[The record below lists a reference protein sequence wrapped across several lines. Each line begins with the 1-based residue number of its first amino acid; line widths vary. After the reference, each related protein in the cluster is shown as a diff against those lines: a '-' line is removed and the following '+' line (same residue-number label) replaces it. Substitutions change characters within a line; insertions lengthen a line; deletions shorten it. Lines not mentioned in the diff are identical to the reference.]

1 MVRRRCSL
9 RRVAL
14 ALAVLTALAW
24 PAHAQVVGQIQGT
37 VTDAQGGV
45 LPGVSLT
52 LRNTETGAARTAVTE
67 SDGVYRFAGLQPGTY
82 ALKAEL
88 QGFATV
94 DVERLTI
101 NIGLQLQQDLKMQ
114 VQSLQET
121 VTVTGEAPVIE
132 VTRTEVAQVIT
143 QEQIDTL
150 PMADRQPA
158 SLVLLLPGT
167 NMDNTQVR
175 RSQANIGAGG
185 INNQMNAYFLD
196 GSSNWST
203 NSGQQHAEMPQLA
216 IREFRVNVAQASAE
230 HGGNV
235 AGLVSIVTRSGTNR
249 FSGEA
254 LEYFK
259 NQNMQARDKNAEDI
273 GASKP
278 DYKRNQWGLAF
289 GGPVVKDKLHFYSAI
304 EYQTENKSF
313 TVNSGQP
320 QFYSK
325 LEGVFPT
332 DYLRHKYFG
341 RADWQ
346 ISQSQALFVR
356 YGRDFEHIDCEGCGG
371 TNAAF
376 NQTYVE
382 SPRDTT
388 VTGHTWVISNRALNE
403 FRVQYPARLHNT
415 TGPPGTS
422 LWDKPGEFPAERF
435 QGYTQVYNFP
445 SMHWGSGTG
454 SLNFTKR
461 FELKEDY
468 SYSAGSHQWKFGAE
482 YAQYVSPEDVI
493 SNLGTWTF
501 STDQFFD
508 GTAASIAA
516 LRNPTTFTA
525 SFPNVVRELKNYWI
539 NGYGQDE
546 WKPLSNVTLNLGV
559 RYDLQYHSF
568 NNQLDFTGRESL
580 RQLVDPS
587 SRHDNNNIGPRVG
600 IAWDVRNDTKTL
612 VRAAYGRFYQYLPQG
627 GLRNELGTLL
637 QNSISITNPTYP
649 DPYGGRS
656 PESFVT
662 VSARPNVNILDD
674 KIENLTGDTVTVGV
688 SQQLMPNLALHVDGV
703 YTNLNHFARTQ
714 NINQPRPA
722 FDFTTLDAATAA
734 RITTFTTAQLN
745 AARPLANWGNVTQ
758 LSANGWS
765 RYRALYVR
773 LDKRMSNRYMYLVSY
788 TRDWTTNEVSSGSQV
803 GGGALGVTDYYHPEL
818 DRAHDGRPHTV
829 VASGTARLPF
839 DLTFGAV
846 WTIRSALPFSASSG
860 VDLTGTGTISY
871 VPGTTKNMGG
881 RNDTDTAKLLELVN
895 AWRAVRN
902 LAPISASQIQNSNF
916 NRFDI
921 RLSRSLALGG
931 GRSVDLVAQVF
942 NVFGRDNLI
951 GGTGGTFINNS
962 LSNAFGQYN
971 VAAPRQD
978 AEVGISFKF

>member
-1 MVRRRCSL
+1 MLPRL
-9 RRVAL
+9 L
-14 ALAVLTALAW
+14 ALAILVGFAL
-24 PAHAQVVGQIQGT
+24 PANAQVVGQIQGT

-52 LRNTETGAARTAVTE
+52 LRNTDTGVSRTSVSET
-67 SDGVYRFAGLQPGTY
+67 DGQYRFAGLPPGTY
-82 ALKAEL
+82 QLKAEL
-88 QGFATV
+88 QGFASV
-94 DVERLTI
+94 DVSNLTVT
-101 NIGLQLQQDLKMQ
+101 IGLQLRQDLKMQ
-114 VQSLQET
+114 LQSLQET
-121 VTVTGEAPVIE
+121 VTVTGESPVIE

-196 GSSNWST
+196 GASNWST

-254 LEYFK
+254 LEFFK
-259 NQNMQARDKNAEDI
+259 NQSMQARDKNAEDV
-273 GASKP
+273 GAPKP
-278 DYKRNQWGLAF
+278 DYKRNQWGLSF
-289 GGPVVKDKLHFYSAI
+289 GGPIIKDKLHFYSAI

-320 QFYSK
+320 QFYSS

-332 DYLRHKYFG
+332 NYLRHKYFLRG
-341 RADWQ
+341 DYQ
-346 ISQSQALFVR
+346 ISQSQSLFVR
-356 YGRDFEHIDCEGCGG
+356 YGRDWEHIDCEGCGG

-376 NQTYVE
+376 NQSYVE
-382 SPRDTT
+382 SPRDTN

-403 FRVQYPARLHNT
+403 FRVQYPARLHST

-422 LWDKPGEFPAERF
+422 LWDRPGEFPSERF
-435 QGYTQVYNFP
+435 DGYTQVYNFP
-445 SMHWGSGTG
+445 SMHWGSNTG

-482 YAQYVSPEDVI
+482 FARYVSPEDVI

-508 GTAASIAA
+508 GTPASIAA
-516 LRNPTTFTA
+516 LRNPTTYTA
-525 SFPNVVRELKNYWI
+525 SFPNVVRELQNTWI

-546 WKPLSNVTLNLGV
+546 WKPLSNLTLNVGV

-568 NNQLDFTGRESL
+568 NNQLDFTGREQL
-580 RQLVDPS
+580 KQLVDPP

-600 IAWDVRNDTKTL
+600 LAWDVRSDTKTL
-612 VRAAYGRFYQYLPQG
+612 VRGAYGRFYQYLPQG

-637 QNSISITNPTYP
+637 QSNVTITNPTYP

-656 PESFVT
+656 PQSFVT
-662 VSARPNVNILDD
+662 ASARPNVNVIDD
-674 KIENLTGDTVTVGV
+674 KIHNMSGDTVTGGV

-703 YTNLNHFARTQ
+703 YTNLRDFARTQ
-714 NINQPRPA
+714 NINAPNTGIDPGA
-722 FDFTTLDAATAA
+722 LDAATAA
-734 RITTFTTAQLN
+734 RIASFNAAQLN
-745 AARPLANWGNVTQ
+745 ALRPLANWGNVTQ

-765 RYRALYVR
+765 DYRALYVR
-773 LDKRMSNRYMYLVSY
+773 LDKRMSNRYMYLISY
-788 TRDWTTNEVSSGSQV
+788 TRDWTTNEV
-803 GGGALGVTDYYHPEL
+803 ANVTDFYHPNL
-818 DRAHDGRPHTV
+818 DKGPDGRKHTV

-839 DLTFGAV
+839 DITLGAV
-846 WTIRSALPFSASSG
+846 WTVRTALAYSALAG
-860 VDLTGTGTISY
+860 VDLNGDGVSNNDY
-871 VPGTTKNMGG
+871 VPGTTRNQAGRDSGG
-881 RNDTDTAKLLELVN
+881 TAKVLELVN
-895 AWRAVRN
+895 AWRAVRGR
-902 LAPISASQIQNSNF
+902 LPIAASQLQSSDF
-916 NRFDI
+916 NRFDV
-921 RLSRSLALGG
+921 RVSRSINIGSA
-931 GRSVDLVAQVF
+931 RSVDLVAQVF

-962 LSNAFGQYN
+962 LSDSYGKYQ
-971 VAAPRQD
+971 VAGPRQE
-978 AEVGISFKF
+978 AEVGIQFKF

>member
-1 MVRRRCSL
+1 MFA
-9 RRVAL
+9 RVSCTWRTCRLAMAVAAL
-14 ALAVLTALAW
+14 IGITFVL

-37 VTDAQGGV
+37 VTDTQGAV

-52 LRNTETGAARTAVTE
+52 IRNTETGTVRTSVTE
-67 SDGVYRFAGLQPGTY
+67 GDGQYRFAGLQPGIY
-82 ALKAEL
+82 ELKAEL

-94 DVERLTI
+94 DVDRLTVT
-101 NIGLQLQQDLKMQ
+101 IGSQQRQDLKMQ
-114 VQSLQET
+114 LQSLQET

-196 GSSNWST
+196 GASNWST

-259 NQNMQARDKNAEDI
+259 NQSMQARDKNAEDV
-273 GASKP
+273 GAPKP

-289 GGPVVKDKLHFYSAI
+289 GGPIVRDKVHFYSAI
-304 EYQTENKSF
+304 EYQTENKTF
-313 TVNSGQP
+313 TVNTNQP

-332 DYLRHKYFG
+332 NYLRHKYFVRG
-341 RADWQ
+341 DWQ
-346 ISQSQALFVR
+346 ATQSQALFVR
-356 YGRDFEHIDCEGCGG
+356 YGKDWEHIDCEGCGG

-376 NQTYVE
+376 NQSYVE
-382 SPRDTT
+382 SPRTT
-388 VTGHTWVISNRALNE
+388 NVAGHTWVVSNRALNE
-403 FRVQYPARLHNT
+403 FRVQYPAALHST

-422 LWDKPGEFPAERF
+422 LWDRPGEFPAERF
-435 QGYTQVYNFP
+435 DGYTQVYNFP
-445 SMHWGSGTG
+445 SMHWGSSTG

-482 YAQYVSPEDVI
+482 YARYISPEDVI
-493 SNLGTWTF
+493 ANLGTWTF
-501 STDQFFD
+501 TTDQFFD
-508 GTAASIAA
+508 GSAAAVAA

-525 SFPNVVRELKNYWI
+525 SFPNVVRKLQNYWI

-546 WKPLSNVTLNLGV
+546 WKPLSNLTLNLGV

-568 NNQLDFTGRESL
+568 NNQLNFAGREAL
-580 RQLVDPS
+580 KQLVDPTT
-587 SRHDNNNIGPRVG
+587 RHDNNNIGPRVG
-600 IAWDVRNDTKTL
+600 VAWDVRNDTRTL

-637 QNSISITNPTYP
+637 QSAVSITNPSYP

-656 PESFVT
+656 PQSFVT
-662 VSARPNVNILDD
+662 VSARPNVNTLDD
-674 KIENLTGDTVTVGV
+674 RIHNLSGDTVTGGV

-703 YTNLNHFARTQ
+703 YTNLRDFARTQ
-714 NINQPRPA
+714 NVNQPNTGIDTRA
-722 FDFTTLDAATAA
+722 LDAATVAA
-734 RITTFTTAQLN
+734 RIAGFTAAQLN
-745 AARPLANWGNVTQ
+745 AQRPLANWGNVIQ
-758 LSANGWS
+758 LNANGWS
-765 RYRALYVR
+765 DYRALYVR
-773 LDKRMSNRYMYLVSY
+773 LDKRMSNRYMYLISY
-788 TRDWTTNEVSSGSQV
+788 TRDWTRNNVASPLV
-803 GGGALGVTDYYHPEL
+803 DFYHPDL
-818 DRAHDGRPHTV
+818 DEGPDGRKHTL

-839 DLTFGAV
+839 DVTLGAV
-846 WTIRSALPFSASSG
+846 WTIRTALPYSALAG
-860 VDLTGTGTISY
+860 VDLNGDGVSNNDY
-871 VPGTTKNMGG
+871 VPGTT
-881 RNDTDTAKLLELVN
+881 RNTAGHDSANTAKVLELVN

-902 LAPISASQIQNSNF
+902 RAPITASQLQSSKF

-921 RLSRSLALGG
+921 RVSRSIAIPS

-951 GGTGGTFINNS
+951 GGTGGTFINNA
-962 LSNAFGQYN
+962 LSDSYGKYTI
-971 VAAPRQD
+971 AAPRQE

>member
-1 MVRRRCSL
+1 MVRRFSRLWCIW
-9 RRVAL
+9 RVAFG
-14 ALAVLTALAW
+14 LAVLTALAW

-67 SDGVYRFAGLQPGTY
+67 TDGVYRFAGLQPGTY

-101 NIGLQLQQDLKMQ
+101 TIGLQLQQDLKMGLQ
-114 VQSLQET
+114 NLQET

-143 QEQIDTL
+143 QEQIETL

-259 NQNMQARDKNAEDI
+259 NQNMQARDKNAEDV
-273 GASKP
+273 GAPKP
-278 DYKRNQWGLAF
+278 NYKRNQWGLAF
-289 GGPVVKDKLHFYSAI
+289 GGPVVRDKVHFYSAI

-332 DYLRHKYFG
+332 DYLRHKYFLRG
-341 RADWQ
+341 DWQ
-346 ISQSQALFVR
+346 ISQSQSLFMR
-356 YGRDFEHIDCEGCGG
+356 YGKDWEHIDCEGCGG

-376 NQTYVE
+376 NQSFVE
-382 SPRDTT
+382 SPRTT
-388 VTGHTWVISNRALNE
+388 NVTGHTWVISNRALNE
-403 FRVQYPARLHNT
+403 FRVQYPAELHST

-422 LWDKPGEFPAERF
+422 LWERPGEFPAERF
-435 QGYTQVYNFP
+435 DGYTQVYNFP
-445 SMHWGSGTG
+445 SMHWGSSTG

-468 SYSAGSHQWKFGAE
+468 SYSAGSHQLKFGAE
-482 YAQYVSPEDVI
+482 FARYISPEDVI

-516 LRNPTTFTA
+516 LRSPTTFTA

-546 WKPLSNVTLNLGV
+546 WKPLSNLTVNVGV

-568 NNQLDFTGRESL
+568 NNQLNFTNREQL
-580 RQLVDPS
+580 RQLIDPT

-600 IAWDVRNDTKTL
+600 MAWDVRNDTKTL

-637 QNSISITNPTYP
+637 QSTISITNPTYP

-656 PESFVT
+656 PQSFVT
-662 VSARPNVNILDD
+662 VSARPNVNVLDD
-674 KIENLTGDTVTVGV
+674 NIKNMAGDTVTAGV
-688 SQQLMPNLALHVDGV
+688 SQQLRSNLALHVDGV
-703 YTNLNHFARTQ
+703 YTNLRGFARTW
-714 NINQPRPA
+714 NINAPNTGVDSR
-722 FDFTTLDAATAA
+722 TLDAATAA
-734 RITTFTTAQLN
+734 RIASGFTTAQLN
-745 AARPLANWGNVTQ
+745 TLRPLANWGNVTQ
-758 LSANGWS
+758 LSSTGWS
-765 RYRALYVR
+765 NYRALYVR

-788 TRDWTTNEVSSGSQV
+788 TRDWTKNNVASPV
-803 GGGALGVTDYYHPEL
+803 ADFYHPDL
-818 DRAHDGRPHTV
+818 DTGPDGRRHTV

-839 DLTFGAV
+839 DLTLGAV
-846 WTIRSALPFSASSG
+846 WTIRSALPYSALAG
-860 VDLTGTGTISY
+860 VDLNGDGVSNNDY
-871 VPGTTKNMGG
+871 VPGTTRNQAG
-881 RNDTDTAKLLELVN
+881 RDDASNATVLQKVN
-895 AWRAVRN
+895 EWRAVRN
-902 LAPISASQIQNSNF
+902 LAPIPASQLQSSNF

-921 RLSRSLALGG
+921 RVSRSINIGG
-931 GRSVDLVAQVF
+931 VRSVDLVAQVF
-942 NVFGRDNLI
+942 NVFGRDNLV
-951 GGTGGTFINNS
+951 GGTGGGAVNTAT
-962 LSNAFGQYN
+962 SNAFGKYTI
-971 VAAPRQD
+971 AAPRQD

>member
-1 MVRRRCSL
+1 MNRLVMT
-9 RRVAL
+9 AL
-14 ALAVLTALAW
+14 ALAVLIGLAA
-24 PAHAQVVGQIQGT
+24 PARAQVVGQIQGT
-37 VTDAQGGV
+37 VTDAQGAV

-52 LRNTETGAARTAVTE
+52 LRNSETGAVRTSVSE
-67 SDGVYRFAGLQPGTY
+67 GDGQYRFAGLQPGTY

-114 VQSLQET
+114 LQSLQET

-175 RSQANIGAGG
+175 RAQANIGAGG

-196 GSSNWST
+196 GASNWST

-259 NQNMQARDKNAEDI
+259 NQNLQARDKNAEDV
-273 GASKP
+273 GAPKP
-278 DYKRNQWGLAF
+278 DYKRNNWGLSL
-289 GGPVVKDKLHFYSAI
+289 GGPVLKDKLHFYSAI

-313 TVNSGQP
+313 TVNTGQP
-320 QFYSK
+320 RFYSA

-332 DYLRHKYFG
+332 DYRRHKYFLRG
-341 RADWQ
+341 DWQ
-346 ISQSQALFVR
+346 INQAQSLFVR
-356 YGRDFEHIDCEGCGG
+356 YGRDFEHIDCEACGG
-371 TNAAF
+371 LNAAF
-376 NQTYVE
+376 SQSYVE

-403 FRVQYPARLHNT
+403 LRVQYPARLWNAN
-415 TGPPGTS
+415 GPPGTPV
-422 LWDKPGEFPAERF
+422 WDRPGEFPAERF
-435 QGYTQVYNFP
+435 NGYTQVYNFP
-445 SMHWGSGTG
+445 SLRWGSATA

-461 FELKEDY
+461 FEVKDDY
-468 SYSAGSHQWKFGAE
+468 SYSAGNHQWKFGGGYE
-482 YAQYVSPEDVI
+482 RYISPEDVVA
-493 SNLGTWTF
+493 NLGTWTF

-508 GTAASIAA
+508 GSAAAIAA
-516 LRNPTTFTA
+516 LRNPVSFTA
-525 SFPNVVRELKNYWI
+525 SFPSTVRKLHNYWM
-539 NGYGQDE
+539 NGYAQDE
-546 WKPLSNVTLNLGV
+546 WKPISNLTVNLGL
-559 RYDLQYHSF
+559 RYDTQYHSF
-568 NNQLDFTGRESL
+568 NNQLDFTGREVL
-580 RQLVDPS
+580 KQLVDPT
-587 SRHDNNNIGPRVG
+587 SRHDNNNFGPRVG
-600 IAWDVRNDTKTL
+600 VAWDVTNDTRTL

-627 GLRNELGTLL
+627 SLRNELGTLL
-637 QNSISITNPTYP
+637 QNSISITNPSYP
-649 DPYGGRS
+649 DPYGGLS
-656 PESFVT
+656 QQAFVT

-674 KIENLTGDTVTVGV
+674 NIQNMTGDTATAGV
-688 SQQLMPNLALHVDGV
+688 SRQLMRNLAIHVDGV
-703 YTNLNHFARTQ
+703 YTNLRQFARTQ

-734 RITTFTTAQLN
+734 KIAAFSTAQLN
-745 AARPLANWGNVTQ
+745 AARPMANWGNIVQ
-758 LSANGWS
+758 LTSNGWS
-765 RYRALYVR
+765 HYRALYVR
-773 LDKRMSNRYMYLVSY
+773 LDKRMANRYMYLVSY
-788 TRDWTTNEVSSGSQV
+788 TRDWTTNSVDSVS
-803 GGGALGVTDYYHPEL
+803 DFYHPDL
-818 DRAHDGRPHTV
+818 DTGPSGRKHTL
-829 VASGTARLPF
+829 VASGSARLPF

-846 WTIRSALPFSASSG
+846 WTIRTALPYSALSG
-860 VDLTGTGTISY
+860 VDFTGDGTIDF
-871 VPGTTKNMGG
+871 VPGTSRNQAG
-881 RNDTDTAKLLELVN
+881 RDSAGTAFVLQKVN
-895 AWRAVRN
+895 EWRAVRN
-902 LAPISASQIQNSNF
+902 LAPIPASQLQSSDF

-921 RLSRSLALGG
+921 RLSRALQLGG
-931 GRSVDLVAQVF
+931 GRSVDLVAQVI
-942 NVFGRDNLI
+942 NLFGRDNLI
-951 GGTGGTFINNS
+951 GGTGGTFTNIA
-962 LSNAFGQYN
+962 LSSSFGKYA
-971 VAAPRQD
+971 VAAPRQE

>member
-1 MVRRRCSL
+1 MVRRLSCVWCMW
-9 RRVAL
+9 RVACVL
-14 ALAVLTALAW
+14 ALLTALAW

-52 LRNTETGAARTAVTE
+52 LRNTETGAVRTTVTE
-67 SDGVYRFAGLQPGTY
+67 ADGVYRLPGLQPGTY

-88 QGFATV
+88 QGFAAV

-101 NIGLQLQQDLKMQ
+101 TIGLQLQQDLKMQ
-114 VQSLQET
+114 VQNLQET

-143 QEQIDTL
+143 QEQIETL

-249 FSGEA
+249 FSGEL

-259 NQNMQARDKNAEDI
+259 NQNLQARDKNAEDV
-273 GASKP
+273 GAPKP
-278 DYKRNQWGLAF
+278 DYKRNQWGAAF
-289 GGPVVKDKLHFYSAI
+289 GGPVVKDKLHFYGAI

-313 TVNSGQP
+313 TVNTRQP
-320 QFYSK
+320 QFYSA

-332 DYLRHKYFG
+332 DYRRRKYFARG
-341 RADWQ
+341 DWQ
-346 ISQSQALFVR
+346 ISQSQSLFVR
-356 YGRDFEHIDCEGCGG
+356 YGRDFEHIDCEACGG
-371 TNAAF
+371 INAAF
-376 NQTYVE
+376 NDVYVE

-403 FRVQYPARLHNT
+403 LRVQYPARLHNVN
-415 TGPPGTS
+415 GPPGTDV
-422 LWDKPGEFPAERF
+422 WGRPGEFPAERF
-435 QGYTQVYNFP
+435 TGYTQVYNFP
-445 SMHWGSGTG
+445 SMHWGSGSG
-454 SLNFTKR
+454 SLNFTNR
-461 FELKEDY
+461 FELKDDY
-468 SYSAGSHQWKFGAE
+468 SYSAGNHQWKFGAE
-482 YAQYVSPEDVI
+482 FARYVSPEDVVA
-493 SNLGTWTF
+493 NLGTWTF
-501 STDQFFD
+501 ATDQFFD
-508 GTAASIAA
+508 GSAAAIAA
-516 LRNPTTFTA
+516 LRNPVSFTA
-525 SFPNVVRELKNYWI
+525 SFPNVVRKLRNYWI

-546 WKPLSNVTLNLGV
+546 WKPVSNLTINIGL

-568 NNQLDFTGRESL
+568 NNQLDFTGRETL
-580 RQLVDPS
+580 RQLVNPT
-587 SRHDNNNIGPRVG
+587 SRHDNNNFGPRVG
-600 IAWDVRNDTKTL
+600 MAWDVRNDTKTL

-637 QNSISITNPTYP
+637 QQTVTIPNPPYP
-649 DPYGGRS
+649 DPYGGLS
-656 PESFVT
+656 PQAFVT
-662 VSARPNVNILDD
+662 VSARPNVNTLDD
-674 KIENLTGDTVTVGV
+674 NIQNMSGDTVTVGV
-688 SQQLMPNLALHVDGV
+688 SRQLMTNLALHVDGV
-703 YTNLNHFARTQ
+703 YTNLRDFARTQ

-722 FDFTTLDAATAA
+722 FDFKTLDAATAS
-734 RITTFTTAQLN
+734 RIAAFSAAQLN
-745 AARPLANWGNVTQ
+745 AARPMANWGNITQ
-758 LSANGWS
+758 LASNGWS
-765 RYRALYVR
+765 NYRALFVR
-773 LDKRMSNRYMYLVSY
+773 LDKRMSNRFMYLVSY
-788 TRDWTTNEVSSGSQV
+788 TRDWTENSVSNIS
-803 GGGALGVTDYYHPEL
+803 DFYHPEL
-818 DRAHDGRPHTV
+818 DEGPSGRKHTV

-846 WTIRSALPFSASSG
+846 WTIRTALPYTALSG
-860 VDLTGTGTISY
+860 VDFTGDGTVDF
-871 VPGTTKNMGG
+871 VPGTTRNQAGRDDKN
-881 RNDTDTAKLLELVN
+881 TAYVLQKVN
-895 AWRAVRN
+895 EWRATRN
-902 LAPISASQIQNSNF
+902 LAPIPADQLQSSDY

-921 RLSRSLALGG
+921 RLSRAIALGG
-931 GRSVDLVAQVF
+931 GRSVDLVLQAF
-942 NVFGRDNLI
+942 NLLGRDNLI
-951 GGTGGTFINNS
+951 GGTGGGFINTATSNS
-962 LSNAFGQYN
+962 YGRYT
-971 VAAPRQD
+971 VAAPRQE
-978 AEVGISFKF
+978 AEVGIQFKF